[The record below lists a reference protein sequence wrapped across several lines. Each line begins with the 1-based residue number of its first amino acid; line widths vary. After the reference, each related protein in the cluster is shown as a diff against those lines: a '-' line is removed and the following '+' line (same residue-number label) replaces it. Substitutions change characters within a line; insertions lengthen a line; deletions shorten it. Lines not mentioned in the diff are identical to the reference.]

1 MVSPE
6 LEKAFKKA
14 IIKFRENANNE
25 LLTDSIKLDAYKYY
39 KQSINGNCNI
49 PKPSYL
55 NIKEYKKWTAWNS
68 IIDMSQEESVEKYI
82 SLSFIF

>member
-1 MVSPE
+1 MVSTQ

-14 IIKFRENANNE
+14 IIKFRENEHNE
-25 LLTDSIKLDAYKYY
+25 ILTDSIKLDVYKYY
-39 KQSINGNCNI
+39 KQSTNGNCNI

-68 IIDMSQEESVEKYI
+68 ILGMSQEESVEKYI
-82 SLSFIF
+82 ALSFIF